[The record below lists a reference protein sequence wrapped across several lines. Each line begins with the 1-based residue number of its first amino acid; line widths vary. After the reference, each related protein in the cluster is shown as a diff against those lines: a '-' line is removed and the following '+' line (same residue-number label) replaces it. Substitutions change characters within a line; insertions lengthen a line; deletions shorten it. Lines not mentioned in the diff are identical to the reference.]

1 MSSLDAPPP
10 SRTEKV
16 IAAFI
21 ASTMGVSVMAFFA
34 IIIGTWRGMTSAEY
48 AQGLWPIITWV
59 PNSALPA
66 GFVLIIVLLIT
77 STRRRRSTG
86 GHASSE

>member
-21 ASTMGVSVMAFFA
+21 ASTMGLSVVAFFA
-34 IIIGTWRGMTSAEY
+34 IIIGTWQGMSSADY

-59 PNSALPA
+59 PNIALPA
-66 GFVLIIVLLIT
+66 GFVLIVVLLIT
-77 STRRRRSTG
+77 SIRRRRSSG
-86 GHASSE
+86 DHASS

>member
-21 ASTMGVSVMAFFA
+21 ASTMGLSVVAFFA
-34 IIIGTWRGMTSAEY
+34 IIIGTWRGMSSADY

-59 PNSALPA
+59 PNIALPA
-66 GFVLIIVLLIT
+66 GFVLIVVLLIT
-77 STRRRRSTG
+77 STRRRRSSG
-86 GHASSE
+86 DHASS